1 MFTILIFLHYLFTI
15 DGINHF
21 VKPKMP
27 QPRIENSHSSS
38 RSHYDQQSRMMQNG
52 QVSPMQQSGHLQ
64 MPVAGSV
71 KSPLQHNY
79 YDQDPLSK
87 NHSLANGFAENST
100 KYTPIPQY
108 VPPQPSTPVNGHHG
122 RYWQSFQMQTTNS
135 TINGHHSK
143 PLSRPVQQ
151 KVSGNS
157 SLPNSKIPHNSPIL
171 WKLSQEVREWKFL
184 GRYLD
189 LEEETIDEIDYNTIP
204 NRTRDK
210 ALKVLTEWVNISTP
224 TWKALGEAL
233 LDAEYV
239 LLYEKLLELISG
251 Y

>member
-1 MFTILIFLHYLFTI
+1 
-15 DGINHF
+15 
-21 VKPKMP
+21 
-27 QPRIENSHSSS
+27 
-38 RSHYDQQSRMMQNG
+38 MMQNG
-52 QVSPMQQSGHLQ
+52 QASPKQQSCHLQ
-64 MPVAGSV
+64 MPAVGTM
-71 KSPLQHNY
+71 KNPLQYNY
-79 YDQDPLSK
+79 YDKDPLRK
-87 NHSLANGFAENST
+87 NHSLANGFAENSA
-100 KYTPIPQY
+100 KYTPKPQY
-108 VPPQPSTPVNGHHG
+108 VPPQPSTPVNYGHHG
-122 RYWQSFQMQTTNS
+122 RYLQSSQMQTTNS

-143 PLSRPVQQ
+143 LSSRPVQQ
-151 KVSGNS
+151 KVSGNG

-171 WKLSQEVREWKFL
+171 LKLSQDVREWKFL